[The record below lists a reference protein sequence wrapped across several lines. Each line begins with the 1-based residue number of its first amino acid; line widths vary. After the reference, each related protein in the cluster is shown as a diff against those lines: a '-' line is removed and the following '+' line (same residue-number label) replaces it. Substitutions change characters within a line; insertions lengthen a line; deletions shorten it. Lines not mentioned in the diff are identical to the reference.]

1 MMNATLYWLSV
12 LAIALTILSICCAAT
27 TVLLQR
33 ERAPGDET
41 ERHYGCVQTQAQLP
55 GSLTSRPPESTAYN
69 TPQSVMSTT
78 FNGTSAG
85 SVSAR
90 LITSISSMLFPT
102 TSPNTTC
109 FPSRCGAAAV
119 VMKTRPPA
127 RQGCHKALT
136 TCLYEI
142 TPPSIRA
149 ATTPPEP
156 AQPKA
161 RSLALPRA
169 PCAAALS
176 PPSGQTGTTACR
188 ATTVAESVAA
198 RSHWQPLHRR
208 DVQYQSQH
216 CPAHF
221 SWFCAIARF
230 KALFEKPR
238 RVSPAQHSPRHV
250 HAQRRRSL

>member
-1 MMNATLYWLSV
+1 MNATLYWLSV

-198 RSHWQPLHRR
+198 RSHWQPCIAETSS
-208 DVQYQSQH
+208 DVSRN
-216 CPAHF
+216 
-221 SWFCAIARF
+221 IAPRTSAGSARSRRF